1 MTTRHVI
8 FIVSVSIVGHIIFN
22 VFLFAIVMTIV
33 IVIVISIITIN
44 VIVVVPIDG
53 HSVLSPRWLGEYSKA
68 NKNSWPLITIAL
80 LYVGGQNWSDSS

>member
-1 MTTRHVI
+1 MLFLLSLKI
-8 FIVSVSIVGHIIFN
+8 LLFISLLSLLI
-22 VFLFAIVMTIV
+22 LLLSFAIVMTIV